1 MRSLIIE
8 IFKTS
13 ILGFSIII
21 GVIYLGSIYK
31 PVHVKADKLQ
41 EQGKN
46 IGRELTKKEMDEYMT
61 YLQGIN
67 NVNGSVFI
75 WELPATEY

>member
-1 MRSLIIE
+1 MRRLIIE

-21 GVIYLGSIYK
+21 GAIYVGSRHE
-31 PVHVKADKLQ
+31 PVQVKADRLQ

-46 IGRELTKKEMDEYMT
+46 IGQVFTEKEMDEYMT

-75 WELPATEY
+75 WELPATE

>member
-8 IFKTS
+8 TFKTS
-13 ILGFSIII
+13 ILGVCIII
-21 GVIYLGSIYK
+21 GAIYLGSIYE
-31 PVHVKADKLQ
+31 PVHVKADRLQ

-46 IGRELTKKEMDEYMT
+46 IGDILTKKEMDEYMT

-75 WELPATEY
+75 WELPATE

>member
-1 MRSLIIE
+1 MRSLLIE

-21 GVIYLGSIYK
+21 GVIYLGSIYE
-31 PVHVKADKLQ
+31 PVNVKADRLQ

-46 IGRELTKKEMDEYMT
+46 IGDILTKEEMDDYMI

-67 NVNGSVFI
+67 NVNGSIFI
-75 WELPATEY
+75 WELPATE

>member
-1 MRSLIIE
+1 MRRLIIE

-21 GVIYLGSIYK
+21 GAIYVGSRHE
-31 PVHVKADKLQ
+31 PVQVKADRLQ

-46 IGRELTKKEMDEYMT
+46 IGHVFTKKEMDEYMT

-75 WELPATEY
+75 WELPATE

>member
-21 GVIYLGSIYK
+21 GAIILGSIHE
-31 PVHVKADKLQ
+31 PVHVKADRLQ

-46 IGRELTKKEMDEYMT
+46 IGNILTKKEMDEYMT

-75 WELPATEY
+75 WELPATE